1 MKEKNKGRKIYKTKE
16 KNIYQKSAGAKFFS
30 VGLTVLFLGGIA
42 FLGYSVAEPIM
53 NFTKK
58 KGDTDAS
65 VITTEAATS
74 ESGILGDID
83 VDIINNPAVS
93 AAEIHGAMLN
103 VADLGSL
110 TSLEAAVNRVTVDSE
125 AEYVFVPLKSTGGSI
140 NFTTVNNKAILAGAS
155 TGRLSL
161 SDICST
167 IRTAGYKPVAYV
179 SLLSDNIYP
188 QTYPESCYKTVDDG
202 SRWIDNSAENNG
214 KYWLSPFTEEGKE
227 YVNSLV
233 NEIVSADFDHIVCA
247 DLIFPNFRASDL
259 ELLDDEVNDP
269 ERYLVLTSMMNT
281 IYSSSLTANCSAI
294 LEVSAADVAQ
304 DRAEVLQPMVLQIS
318 TLCVNV
324 NMDELANGIDVNGM
338 PYDFN
343 GSIEENLEKILGLIK
358 DKVSDFNVI
367 IRISGKGS
375 ENADYN
381 AVKEIVN
388 KYGFKSYEIG

>member
-16 KNIYQKSAGAKFFS
+16 KNMYQKSTGSKLFS

-58 KGDTDAS
+58 KGDTATS
-65 VITTEAATS
+65 VLTTEADVN
-74 ESGILGDID
+74 ESSTIGDID
-83 VDIINNPAVS
+83 VDVINNPNVS

-125 AEYVFVPLKSTGGSI
+125 AEYIFVPLKSAGGNI
-140 NFTTVNNKAILAGAS
+140 NFTTANNKAVLAGAV
-155 TGRLSL
+155 TGKLSL
-161 SDICST
+161 SDICTT
-167 IRTAGYKPVAYV
+167 IRSAGFKPVAYV

-188 QTYPESCYKTVDDG
+188 QTYPDSCYKTIDDG
-202 SRWIDNSAENNG
+202 SRWIDNSVENGG
-214 KYWLSPFTEEGKE
+214 KSWLSPFTDEGKE

-233 NEIVSADFDHIVCA
+233 NEIVSADFEHIVCA
-247 DLIFPNFRASDL
+247 DLIFPNFRPSDL
-259 ELLDDEVNDP
+259 ELLGEEVKDS

-281 IYSSSLTANCSAI
+281 IYSGSLSGNCSAM
-294 LEVSAADVAQ
+294 LEVSAADAAQ
-304 DRAEVLQPMVLQIS
+304 GRAEVLQPMLLQIS
-318 TLCVNV
+318 TVCVNV
-324 NMDELANGIDVNGM
+324 NMDELAAGIDVNGM

-343 GSIEENLEKILGLIK
+343 GSVEENLEKILGLIK

-367 IRISGKGS
+367 IRISGKGTES
-375 ENADYN
+375 VDYS
-381 AVKEIVN
+381 AIKEIVN
-388 KYGFKSYEIG
+388 KYGFMSYEIG